1 MITACQSILLD
12 EEAFTG
18 KIILCIPCDE
28 EGLMLGIK
36 HFIKQGWADGVDGA
50 IICEP
55 EENQVCIAQR
65 GAIRLRVD
73 IYGKMAH
80 GAISWS
86 GINPNW
92 RMARFIT
99 EMEKLEKRSSF
110 AWGGSVF
117 EVADDYTDHFTCP
130 GKRRCPN
137 QCDSDH
143 CMTTLD
149 IRTVPAQDHDE
160 LLAKIEAIIDRM
172 KAEDPDFNVELT
184 VLDNRPA
191 TATDKD
197 EPVVQA
203 IYQAVK
209 DVLETEPRYNGVP
222 GATDGTFLHVHGVP
236 IVTIGAGDREIPHQI
251 DEYVDIEELAET
263 TAIYRKAALLFWQV
277 TKHEN
282 SSHPWRRD
290 RKEVMQEALLV
301 LETLQEL
308 EEDLS
313 VDTTIFDWSSDYYL
327 RTGRMMPEDGLTILA
342 DYDAILFGAIGDTRV
357 PDDVTVWELIMPI
370 RKQFDQYVNFRPVKS
385 LPGIASP
392 LAHADHID
400 FVIFRENTEGEYSNS
415 GGRLY
420 RDKPQDLAI
429 QNTVMTKKAS
439 AILSALHVTM
449 LRNTEN
455 RR

>member
-1 MITACQSILLD
+1 MIALKNTETYLRDRETVIHLTQQLVRIDSVFRDDGVHTEQAVAEYVAQYLRKIGIETHMEEVVPGRPNVIGIINSGKPGKTLLFEGHTDVVTEGNRDAWKYDPFGAEIINGRMYGRGTNDTKGNLACMITACQSILLD
-12 EEAFTG
+12 QEAFTG

-28 EGLMLGIK
+28 EGMMLGIK

-86 GINPNW
+86 GVNPNW

-99 EMEKLEKRSSF
+99 EMEKLEKEEQLRLGEDPF
-110 AWGGSVF
+110 LKWPTITPTILRAPVKGDAQINVI
-117 EVADDYTDHFTCP
+117 P
-130 GKRRCPN
+130 
-137 QCDSDH
+137 DH

-160 LLAKIEAIIDRM
+160 LLAKIEAIIERM
-172 KAEDPDFNVELT
+172 KAEDPDFQVELT

-191 TATDKD
+191 TATEKD

-209 DVLETEPRYNGVP
+209 EVLETEPRYNGVP

-263 TAIYRKAALLFWQV
+263 TAIYRKAALLFLAG
-277 TKHEN
+277 
-282 SSHPWRRD
+282 D
-290 RKEVMQEALLV
+290 EA
-301 LETLQEL
+301 
-308 EEDLS
+308 
-313 VDTTIFDWSSDYYL
+313 
-327 RTGRMMPEDGLTILA
+327 
-342 DYDAILFGAIGDTRV
+342 
-357 PDDVTVWELIMPI
+357 
-370 RKQFDQYVNFRPVKS
+370 
-385 LPGIASP
+385 
-392 LAHADHID
+392 
-400 FVIFRENTEGEYSNS
+400 
-415 GGRLY
+415 
-420 RDKPQDLAI
+420 
-429 QNTVMTKKAS
+429 
-439 AILSALHVTM
+439 
-449 LRNTEN
+449 
-455 RR
+455 

>member
-1 MITACQSILLD
+1 MIALKKTETYLRDRKTVIHLTQQLVRIDSVFRDDGVHTEQAVAEYIAQYLRNIGIETHMEEVVPGRPNVIGIIDSGKPGKTLLFEGHTDVVTEGNRDAWKYDPFGAEIINGRMYGRGTNDTKGNLACMITACQSLLLD
-12 EEAFTG
+12 QETFTG

-28 EGLMLGIK
+28 EGMMLGIK

-86 GINPNW
+86 GVNPNW

-99 EMEKLEKRSSF
+99 EMEKLEKEEQLRLGEDPF
-110 AWGGSVF
+110 LKWPTITPTILRAPVKGDAQINVI
-117 EVADDYTDHFTCP
+117 P
-130 GKRRCPN
+130 
-137 QCDSDH
+137 DH

-160 LLAKIEAIIDRM
+160 LLAKIEAIIERM
-172 KAEDPDFNVELT
+172 KAEDPDFKVELT

-191 TATDKD
+191 TATEKD

-209 DVLETEPRYNGVP
+209 EVLEIEPRYNGVP

-263 TAIYRKAALLFWQV
+263 TAIYRKAALLFLAG
-277 TKHEN
+277 E
-282 SSHPWRRD
+282 
-290 RKEVMQEALLV
+290 EA
-301 LETLQEL
+301 
-308 EEDLS
+308 
-313 VDTTIFDWSSDYYL
+313 
-327 RTGRMMPEDGLTILA
+327 
-342 DYDAILFGAIGDTRV
+342 
-357 PDDVTVWELIMPI
+357 
-370 RKQFDQYVNFRPVKS
+370 
-385 LPGIASP
+385 
-392 LAHADHID
+392 
-400 FVIFRENTEGEYSNS
+400 
-415 GGRLY
+415 
-420 RDKPQDLAI
+420 
-429 QNTVMTKKAS
+429 
-439 AILSALHVTM
+439 
-449 LRNTEN
+449 
-455 RR
+455 

>member
-1 MITACQSILLD
+1 MLVLKKTKTYLRDKETVVDLTQKMVRIDSVFRDDGVGTEQKVAEFVAEYLRKIGIETHVEEVVPGRPNVIGIIDSGKPGKTLLFEGHTDVVTEGNREAWSYDPFGAEIIEGRMYGRGTNDTKGNLACMITACHSLLLD
-12 EEAFTG
+12 QEQFTG

-28 EGLMLGIK
+28 EGMMMGIK

-99 EMEKLEKRSSF
+99 EMEKLEKEEQHRLGEDPF
-110 AWGGSVF
+110 LKWPTITPTILMAPVKGDAQINVI
-117 EVADDYTDHFTCP
+117 P
-130 GKRRCPN
+130 
-137 QCDSDH
+137 DH

-160 LLAKIEAIIDRM
+160 LLAKIEAIIERM
-172 KAEDPDFNVELT
+172 KKDDPDFNVKLT
-184 VLDNRPA
+184 ILDNRPA

-209 DVLETEPRYNGVP
+209 EVLEKEPLYNGVP

-263 TAIYRKAALLFWQV
+263 TAIYRKAALLFL
-277 TKHEN
+277 
-282 SSHPWRRD
+282 
-290 RKEVMQEALLV
+290 AG
-301 LETLQEL
+301 
-308 EEDLS
+308 EE
-313 VDTTIFDWSSDYYL
+313 
-327 RTGRMMPEDGLTILA
+327 G
-342 DYDAILFGAIGDTRV
+342 
-357 PDDVTVWELIMPI
+357 
-370 RKQFDQYVNFRPVKS
+370 
-385 LPGIASP
+385 
-392 LAHADHID
+392 
-400 FVIFRENTEGEYSNS
+400 
-415 GGRLY
+415 
-420 RDKPQDLAI
+420 
-429 QNTVMTKKAS
+429 
-439 AILSALHVTM
+439 
-449 LRNTEN
+449 
-455 RR
+455 

>member
-1 MITACQSILLD
+1 MLALKKTETYLRDRETVINLTQKLVRIDSVFRDDGIHTEQEVAEFVAEYLRTIGIETYVEEVVPGRPNVIGIIDSGKPGKTLLFEGHTDVVTEGNREAWKYDPFGAEIVDGRMYGRGTNDTKGNLACMITACQSILLD
-12 EEAFTG
+12 QENFTG

-28 EGLMLGIK
+28 EGMMLGIK

-99 EMEKLEKRSSF
+99 EMEKLEKEEQLRIGEDPF
-110 AWGGSVF
+110 LKWPTITPTILRAPVKGDAQINVI
-117 EVADDYTDHFTCP
+117 P
-130 GKRRCPN
+130 
-137 QCDSDH
+137 DH

-160 LLAKIEAIIDRM
+160 LLAKIEAITERM
-172 KAEDPDFNVELT
+172 KADDPDFKVELT

-191 TATDKD
+191 TATNKD
-197 EPVVQA
+197 EPVVKA

-209 DVLETEPRYNGVP
+209 EVLETEPRYNGVP

-251 DEYVDIEELAET
+251 NEYVDIEELAET
-263 TAIYRKAALLFWQV
+263 TAIYRKAALLFLAG
-277 TKHEN
+277 
-282 SSHPWRRD
+282 D
-290 RKEVMQEALLV
+290 EA
-301 LETLQEL
+301 
-308 EEDLS
+308 
-313 VDTTIFDWSSDYYL
+313 
-327 RTGRMMPEDGLTILA
+327 
-342 DYDAILFGAIGDTRV
+342 
-357 PDDVTVWELIMPI
+357 
-370 RKQFDQYVNFRPVKS
+370 
-385 LPGIASP
+385 
-392 LAHADHID
+392 
-400 FVIFRENTEGEYSNS
+400 
-415 GGRLY
+415 
-420 RDKPQDLAI
+420 
-429 QNTVMTKKAS
+429 
-439 AILSALHVTM
+439 
-449 LRNTEN
+449 
-455 RR
+455 

>member
-1 MITACQSILLD
+1 MLALKKTETYLRDRETVIHLTQKLVRIDSVFRDDGVSTEQEAAEFVAQYLRAIGIETHVEEVVPGRPNVIGIIDSGKPGKTLLFEGHTDVVTEGNREAWKYDPFGAEIVDGRMYGRGTNDTKGNLACMITACQSILLD

-99 EMEKLEKRSSF
+99 EMEKLEKEEQLRLGEDSF
-110 AWGGSVF
+110 LKWPTITPTILRAPVKGDAQINVI
-117 EVADDYTDHFTCP
+117 P
-130 GKRRCPN
+130 
-137 QCDSDH
+137 DH

-263 TAIYRKAALLFWQV
+263 TAIYRKAALLFLAG
-277 TKHEN
+277 
-282 SSHPWRRD
+282 D
-290 RKEVMQEALLV
+290 EA
-301 LETLQEL
+301 
-308 EEDLS
+308 
-313 VDTTIFDWSSDYYL
+313 
-327 RTGRMMPEDGLTILA
+327 
-342 DYDAILFGAIGDTRV
+342 
-357 PDDVTVWELIMPI
+357 
-370 RKQFDQYVNFRPVKS
+370 
-385 LPGIASP
+385 
-392 LAHADHID
+392 
-400 FVIFRENTEGEYSNS
+400 
-415 GGRLY
+415 
-420 RDKPQDLAI
+420 
-429 QNTVMTKKAS
+429 
-439 AILSALHVTM
+439 
-449 LRNTEN
+449 
-455 RR
+455 